1 MANEF
6 ARNSKDFAVSPAA
19 FALPASASSSTN
31 STTIDL
37 ETAAGNNFRDG
48 NVELELSVAALSATI
63 VPDTRTVTYII
74 ETCAATN
81 FSTIDQ
87 TLLSVVQT
95 GASSAG
101 VGAFLE
107 RVRLP
112 SNCARYVRFKITFGA
127 STTTGAAVSATGSV
141 LF

>member
-1 MANEF
+1 MSNEF
-6 ARNSKDFAVSPAA
+6 ARNVQDKAVNPAA
-19 FALPASASSSTN
+19 FALPSSASSSTN
-31 STTIDL
+31 STAIDL
-37 ETAAGNNFRDG
+37 GTAAGNNFRPEG
-48 NVELELSVAALSATI
+48 IELELSVPALSTTI

-101 VGAFLE
+101 VGAFLK

-112 SNCARYVRFKITFGA
+112 SDCARYVRFKITFGA
-127 STTTGAAVSATGSV
+127 STTTGAAVNATGTV
-141 LF
+141 RF

>member
-1 MANEF
+1 MSTF
-6 ARNSKDFAVSPAA
+6 LRNTKDFAVSPAA

-31 STTIDL
+31 STNIDL
-37 ETAAGNNFRDG
+37 ETAYAGNFRTEG
-48 NVELELSVAALSATI
+48 FELELSVPALNATI

-74 ETCAATN
+74 ETSTTSNFAAV
-81 FSTIDQ
+81 DQ

-107 RVRLP
+107 RVRIP

-127 STTTGAAVSATGSV
+127 STTTGAAVNATGSV